1 MYIFKNGQ
9 SWPLFI
15 YFRLFHITQFKYK
28 LRKVLMVCL
37 RLEPKAARWK
47 AQTNT
52 LSYGGT
58 PIFKNILRRSHFNG
72 TLFNFILGQKNLRQI
87 NVKNDPS
94 SIRCWDSNSQPL
106 DHQSPPV
113 ANRRWLL
120 P

>member
-1 MYIFKNGQ
+1 
-9 SWPLFI
+9 
-15 YFRLFHITQFKYK
+15 
-28 LRKVLMVCL
+28 MVCL